1 MRISHS
7 LEILTCLALA
17 TTLAACEPVGIG
29 GGELGGDP
37 AVNDNSAP
45 GASLSPFITDGQPDP
60 GHPSVGK
67 LSSSGA
73 ACTATLV
80 GKRTVLTAGHCV
92 KSGTTTFTVN
102 NQKYYA
108 NQIIRH
114 PSYGGGNSNDV
125 ALVILQQEP
134 QGVARSPIATQV
146 PTDGQVITL
155 VGFGKTSE
163 NASDYGTKRYTTN
176 TISRVYSSIFSIK
189 GSKNICNGDS
199 GGPTFAQY
207 GGQEVVIGVHSTKSG
222 WCGNG
227 GNDMR
232 VDRYVSWIKQSAG
245 GDVII
250 QGQGGGGGN
259 PGGGAPTPSPGQPPP
274 PGGAPPPPGANPNLA
289 YEGMSC
295 QSKTCASGLK
305 CVQVWQG
312 QNVSGKYCMERCAK
326 LGADP
331 NCDGAETCTQSNKQ
345 GKVCF
350 AGSKPQGGYTDNSPG
365 SSQYKPMPANP
376 GGGGTPGGNGGGS
389 GCGSVEED
397 AVFKLLNQ
405 VRAQNGAGAVKCDP
419 AAAKVARAHS
429 QDMCNKGYFSHTSP
443 GGKQPWDRLKA
454 GGVSFSSAGENIA
467 KGYQTPQAVH
477 SGWMNS
483 SGHRKN
489 MLSPSWTRVGIGMI
503 KCNGGTPY
511 WTEVFMR

>member
-1 MRISHS
+1 MRGMRHKPTNET
-7 LEILTCLALA
+7 LNLQTLTCVILAL
-17 TTLAACEPVGIG
+17 TLAACEPVGIG
-29 GGELGGDP
+29 GSELGGGP
-37 AVNDNSAP
+37 AVQEDGTAP
-45 GASLSPFITDGQPDP
+45 GASLSPFITNGQVDP

-67 LSSSGA
+67 LYSNGA

-232 VDRYVSWIKQSAG
+232 VDRYVSWIKQSAN
-245 GDVII
+245 GDVVL
-250 QGQGGGGGN
+250 QGQGGGSN
-259 PGGGAPTPSPGQPPP
+259 GAPPP
-274 PGGAPPPPGANPNLA
+274 PPGQKPPSGGAPPPPGANPNLA

-295 QSKTCASGLK
+295 ASKPCDLGLK
-305 CVQVWQG
+305 CVEVWQG
-312 QNVSGKYCMERCAK
+312 QKAAGKFCMERCAT
-326 LGADP
+326 LGADK
-331 NCDGAETCTQSNKQ
+331 NCDGAEVCTQSSKQ
-345 GKVCF
+345 GRVCF
-350 AGSKPQGGYTDNSPG
+350 AGSKPSGGYTDNSPG

-376 GGGGTPGGNGGGS
+376 GGSGSGG
-389 GCGSVEED
+389 GCGSAAED

-405 VRAQNGAGAVKCDP
+405 VRAQSGASAVKCDP

-429 QDMCNKGYFSHTSP
+429 QDMCDKGYFSHTSP
-443 GGKQPWDRLKA
+443 GGKKPWDRLKA
-454 GGVSFSSAGENIA
+454 AGVGFSSAGENIA
-467 KGYQTPQAVH
+467 KGYQTPSSVH
-477 SGWMNS
+477 TGWMNS

-511 WTEVFMR
+511 WTEVFLR